1 MFEMYPGA
9 LEMEMQRR
17 REVLAGTMRAALGIK
32 RVNSRVPGT
41 VRFRHALAAIA
52 TSAIALL

>member
-17 REVLAGTMRAALGIK
+17 RELVVGTMRAAHGIK
-32 RVNSRVPGT
+32 RVDRRVPGT

-52 TSAIALL
+52 TSAAALL